1 MLPGLFLHNREPC
14 DRIRLKL
21 EVPVYMDAKTNKRR
35 KGMGLM
41 GTLLTLFIML
51 KLAKVISWSW
61 FWVFSPIW
69 ITIIIAIVLFSSILV
84 AGRVKK
90 GQW

>member
-1 MLPGLFLHNREPC
+1 
-14 DRIRLKL
+14 
-21 EVPVYMDAKTNKRR
+21 MDAKTNKRR

-41 GTLLTLFIML
+41 GTLVILFIIL

-69 ITIIIAIVLFSSILV
+69 ITIIIAIVFFSSILV
-84 AGRVKK
+84 TGRVKK

>member
-1 MLPGLFLHNREPC
+1 
-14 DRIRLKL
+14 LKL

-35 KGMGLM
+35 KGMGLIGM
-41 GTLLTLFIML
+41 LVTLFIML

-84 AGRVKK
+84 TGRVKK

>member
-1 MLPGLFLHNREPC
+1 
-14 DRIRLKL
+14 
-21 EVPVYMDAKTNKRR
+21 MDAKTNKSR
-35 KGMGLM
+35 KGMGLI
-41 GTLLTLFIML
+41 GTQVTLLIML

-61 FWVFSPIW
+61 SWVFSPIW

-84 AGRVKK
+84 TGRVKK